1 VDVNAHGR
9 LKYQDFL
16 KKFSPDL
23 GAMPSSASSTSS
35 SASCTRP
42 VTGTVLELQ
51 VSSQPERPKTSPSLG
66 DRPQTTA
73 TCSGPV
79 LNCEPIENK
88 IRKKIKHSW
97 RRILKEC
104 KEKDVHKKGEIPVSD
119 FLAEKFELDLSEDEI
134 KQITTKYDLRN
145 NGKFAYCNLLQ
156 SCILFLKP
164 KETTLLQRMIIQKPQ
179 IPVYTNPGP
188 QTTTFFSAM
197 LRIQPQILH
206 CWRPMRRTFK
216 SYDESRT
223 GLLNIP
229 DFRQV
234 LREYSINLTEEE
246 LFNILEYYD
255 KTLSS
260 KISYNEFLRA
270 FLQ

>member
-1 VDVNAHGR
+1 T
-9 LKYQDFL
+9 
-16 KKFSPDL
+16 P
-23 GAMPSSASSTSS
+23 ASS
-35 SASCTRP
+35 C
-42 VTGTVLELQ
+42 
-51 VSSQPERPKTSPSLG
+51 
-66 DRPQTTA
+66 PQTTA
-73 TCSGPV
+73 ACSGPV

-88 IRKKIKHSW
+88 IRKNIKHSW

-104 KEKDVHKKGEIPVSD
+104 KEKDVSKQGEIPVSE
-119 FLAEKFELDLSEDEI
+119 FLDIAEKFKLDLSEEEVN
-134 KQITTKYDLRN
+134 QITTKYDFKN
-145 NGKFAYCNLLQ
+145 NGKFAYCDFLQ

-164 KETTLLQRMIIQKPQ
+164 QETSLLQRMIIQKPQ
-179 IPVYTNPGP
+179 IPLSPGP
-188 QTTTFFSAM
+188 QTTSFFSAM

-246 LFNILEYYD
+246 LFNVLEYYD

-260 KISYNEFLRA
+260 KISYNDFLRA